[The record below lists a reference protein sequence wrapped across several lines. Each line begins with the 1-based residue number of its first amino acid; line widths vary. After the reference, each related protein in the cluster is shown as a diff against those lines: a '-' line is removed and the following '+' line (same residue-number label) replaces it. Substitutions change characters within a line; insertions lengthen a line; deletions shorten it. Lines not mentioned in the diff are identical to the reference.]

1 MKEGSHGVSRPRCL
15 SLLCPSP
22 SRPLPHDT
30 PPLSDLQLAHPLIS
44 DTHVFWTW
52 GEEVEEGEW
61 EWNSRFG
68 SVGELQ
74 SKKIDESSR
83 RQWEVLLRVETGSIY
98 IPTLCHPGQ
107 FWLCVLPYH
116 AGVPSV
122 WNVLV
127 AWNIHT
133 VLYEPTHT
141 SLETPKLISP
151 APVCHFVST
160 SVFMCVFA
168 YLTPGRLSAREVRV
182 LVYSHTYSG
191 KVPGL
196 G

>member
-1 MKEGSHGVSRPRCL
+1 M
-15 SLLCPSP
+15 
-22 SRPLPHDT
+22 
-30 PPLSDLQLAHPLIS
+30 
-44 DTHVFWTW
+44 
-52 GEEVEEGEW
+52 
-61 EWNSRFG
+61 
-68 SVGELQ
+68 
-74 SKKIDESSR
+74 
-83 RQWEVLLRVETGSIY
+83 ETGSIY
-98 IPTLCHPGQ
+98 IPTLCLPGQ